1 MLSLELVPKV
11 PHGAAHDCLMT
22 YLPKLTLR
30 VPPVPSA
37 KKKKKKRHETAIQ
50 PAYLGS
56 SDASAD
62 SCSNSFRLLP
72 AEH

>member
-37 KKKKKKRHETAIQ
+37 KKKKKKA
-50 PAYLGS
+50 
-56 SDASAD
+56 
-62 SCSNSFRLLP
+62 
-72 AEH
+72 